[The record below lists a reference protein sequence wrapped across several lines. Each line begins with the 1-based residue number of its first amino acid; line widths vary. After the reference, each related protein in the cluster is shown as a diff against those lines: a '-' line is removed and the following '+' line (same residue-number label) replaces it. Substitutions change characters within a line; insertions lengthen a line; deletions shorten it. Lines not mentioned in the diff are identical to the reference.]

1 MTDDE
6 ELRPTIGSLNSARS
20 VPETETKKT
29 EVSENEIDR
38 EGDLN
43 VSSNGDHMNVMNW
56 NENERV

>member
-6 ELRPTIGSLNSARS
+6 ELRPTIGSSNLARS